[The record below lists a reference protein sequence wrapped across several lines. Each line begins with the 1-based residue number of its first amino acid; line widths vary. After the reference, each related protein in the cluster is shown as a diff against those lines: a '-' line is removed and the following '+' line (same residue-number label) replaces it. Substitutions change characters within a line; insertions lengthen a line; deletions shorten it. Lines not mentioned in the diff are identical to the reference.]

1 MSRIQIHL
9 SVYSFI
15 LMIISIGLYLTIG
28 KEVSVRNEFYEK
40 CTSKKIIIM
49 IELPNN
55 KVAYRFGDDSQYI
68 LVHDKK
74 ITFDNYYNN
83 CKALKNQILEW

>member
-1 MSRIQIHL
+1 MTRIQIHL
-9 SVYSFI
+9 SIYLLI

-28 KEVSVRNEFYEK
+28 KEVSVSNEFYEK
-40 CTSKKIIIM
+40 CTSKTLIIM

-55 KVAYRFGDDSQYI
+55 KIAYRFGDDSQYI
-68 LVHDKK
+68 LSHDKK

>member
-1 MSRIQIHL
+1 MNKMQIHL
-9 SVYSFI
+9 SIHLLALI
-15 LMIISIGLYLTIG
+15 LIATGLYLTVG

-40 CTSKKIIIM
+40 CTSKTLIIM

-55 KVAYRFGDDSQYI
+55 KIAYRFGDDSQYI
-68 LVHDKK
+68 LSHDKK

>member
-1 MSRIQIHL
+1 MTRVQMHL
-9 SVYSFI
+9 SVYLFL
-15 LMIISIGLYLTIG
+15 LMIFSIGLYLTIG

-40 CTSKKIIIM
+40 CTSKKLIIM

-55 KVAYRFGDDSQYI
+55 KIAYRFDDDSQYI
-68 LVHDKK
+68 LAHNKK